1 MERYLILALVW
12 FVVAQLVS
20 CAISVVVL
28 IRMPCDYFLASRA
41 QDTSHAGRSLVG
53 KGRLVLKNV
62 LGSMLVLVGAILSI
76 PIIPGPGFL
85 IAAAGLL
92 LLDFPGKRRMLRK
105 LLNKPA
111 TLRSINRL
119 RSAFAR
125 APLLVD

>member
-1 MERYLILALVW
+1 MERYLLLAVVW
-12 FVVAQLVS
+12 FVVAQLIS

-28 IRMPCDYFLASRA
+28 VEMPYDYFR
-41 QDTSHAGRSLVG
+41 TSGTQGALHAGENLVG
-53 KGRLVLKNV
+53 RARRVLKNV

-111 TLRSINRL
+111 ALRSINRL
-119 RSAFAR
+119 RRAFAR